1 MLFCAAVLQPI
12 IANDCLDN
20 CQAPICS
27 IIDHDSCL
35 GRIKLK
41 QQRSSA
47 RSFLKINQMK
57 EKKMCKNVFNLVQSL
72 LCVVSPKVLFGFH
85 DLPTI

>member
-47 RSFLKINQMK
+47 RSFFKINQMK
-57 EKKMCKNVFNLVQSL
+57 EKKMCVQFGAKSLVCRFTQSF
-72 LCVVSPKVLFGFH
+72 VWVS
-85 DLPTI
+85 